1 MKLTKKLADKAINFW
16 FGGGCPICSGD
27 RTLTCG
33 GSIFNQ
39 ISKRYIE
46 CNICGSKFKASFGVV
61 LPKYK
66 LIGGSSEYLGREL
79 ELGDWKKIRTDN
91 LHEADVVK
99 NVTQDSIETENSEQ
113 ETKKPSK
120 AEDKVI
126 CCLGIVIAIGAIFA
140 LASERPGIALAC
152 WFMLCGVVY
161 WIVIGLIRGTQ
172 WLKRNF

>member
-39 ISKRYIE
+39 ISKRYVE
-46 CNICGSKFKASFGVV
+46 CNSCGSKFKASFGVV

-66 LIGGSSEYLGREL
+66 LIGGSSEYLGKEL
-79 ELGDWKKIRTDN
+79 ELGDWKKMRMDN
-91 LHEADVVK
+91 LHETYVAK
-99 NVTQDSIETENSEQ
+99 NEIQDPIETKNSEQ

-120 AEDKVI
+120 AEN
-126 CCLGIVIAIGAIFA
+126 IVIGLFGMVFVIGAIFA
-140 LASERPGIALAC
+140 IFSGALD
-152 WFMLCGVVY
+152 WH
-161 WIVIGLIRGTQ
+161 
-172 WLKRNF
+172 

>member
-39 ISKRYIE
+39 ISKRYVE
-46 CNICGSKFKASFGVV
+46 CNSCGSKFKASFGVV

-66 LIGGSSEYLGREL
+66 LIGGSSEYLGKEL
-79 ELGDWKKIRTDN
+79 ELGDWKKMRMDN
-91 LHEADVVK
+91 LHEMDVAK
-99 NVTQDSIETENSEQ
+99 NAIQDPIETKNSEQ

-120 AEDKVI
+120 AENIVI
-126 CCLGIVIAIGAIFA
+126 GLFGIVFVIGAIFA
-140 LASERPGIALAC
+140 IFSGRPGLALAG
-152 WFMLCGVVY
+152 WIFVCGVPFAILMG
-161 WIVIGLIRGTQ
+161 IVKGIQ